1 MANEEEVQ
9 RVVNTLA
16 EIVECPQCGTRLRF
30 GDMECPHCGAD
41 LEDHLRSWAER
52 LIDALHE

>member
-16 EIVECPQCGTRLRF
+16 EIVACPQCETRLRF

-52 LIDALHE
+52 LINALHE